1 MRASVRA
8 LAAALA
14 MISLC
19 PGFAGEASEPT
30 SQNSPVGR
38 TWFVLY
44 SSQRGPARF
53 VSFGPG
59 SEVLYVEATS
69 PNLEVAA
76 LIAVRRGALPQQ
88 AAQTVNEV
96 QGILNKMTPNAL
108 ASLRSAEAIE
118 RGGLFVDIATCRV
131 AGDNSH
137 FGLVLEALPADA
149 AESLRRVAAEAAR
162 LEPRQALSLIRVMPV
177 DPERAKQIRDDPRR
191 IYTFVPVAAEL
202 QKSLPHLTAALH
214 CPGLVTETNDT
225 EDGYLRQWLRESN
238 PKMMGLTLFLS
249 LEGNDF
255 QVHFQSV
262 AKPD

>member
-14 MISLC
+14 TVSLC
-19 PGFAGEASEPT
+19 PGFACEASEPA
-30 SQNSPVGR
+30 SQNNPVGR
-38 TWFVLY
+38 IWFVLY

-53 VSFGPG
+53 VSFGPD

-76 LIAVRRGALPQQ
+76 LIAVRRGTLPQQ
-88 AAQTVNEV
+88 ASQSVNEV
-96 QGILNKMTPNAL
+96 HGILNKMKPDAL

-118 RGGLFVDIATCRV
+118 RRGLFVDLAACRG
-131 AGDNSH
+131 GDNSH
-137 FGLVLEALPADA
+137 FGLVLEALPAAA
-149 AESLRRVAAEAAR
+149 AESLRRVAAQAAR
-162 LEPRQALSLIRVMPV
+162 LEPRQALSLIRAMPV
-177 DPERAKQIRDDPRR
+177 DPERAKHIRDDPRR
-191 IYTFVPVAAEL
+191 VYRFVPVAAEL

-225 EDGYLRQWLRESN
+225 EDRYLRQWLRDSN

-262 AKPD
+262 VNPD